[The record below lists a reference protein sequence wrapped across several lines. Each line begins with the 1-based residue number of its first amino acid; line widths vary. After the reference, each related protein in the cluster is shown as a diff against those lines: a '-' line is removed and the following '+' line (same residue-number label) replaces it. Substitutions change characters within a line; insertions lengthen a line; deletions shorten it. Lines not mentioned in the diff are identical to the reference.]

1 MEEEVEPEGMSQSLD
16 AYSLEEVPGT
26 GMELRKEDTLGACGQ
41 SGWGKGTMCT
51 GRWRESKSSCR
62 NTGS

>member
-16 AYSLEEVPGT
+16 YYSLEEIPGT

-41 SGWGKGTMCT
+41 SGWGRGAVCA
-51 GRWRESKSSCR
+51 GRWRESKSRCR